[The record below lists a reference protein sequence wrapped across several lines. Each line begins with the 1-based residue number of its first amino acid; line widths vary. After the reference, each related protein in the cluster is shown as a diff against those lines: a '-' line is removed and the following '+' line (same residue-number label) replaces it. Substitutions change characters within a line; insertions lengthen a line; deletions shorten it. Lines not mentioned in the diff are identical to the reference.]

1 MATRNIAVKL
11 ASSLAAIAAICGP
24 ASAAQIDHVILGID
38 DLDRGVKV
46 FEAATGVRPVY
57 GGKHPGGTHNAL
69 VSLGD
74 GIYLEILAVQQGVTV
89 PADYADL
96 KKMKT
101 LTPIGWAVSSNDSA
115 ELSNRLSAAGI
126 AVSEPVDGSRTTP
139 TGSTLSWQS
148 FALNESSPEAPF
160 FIVWSEQT
168 AHPSTTSPSGC
179 KLQQWSIASPRVKDL
194 EQLRQ
199 ALALRVDVAEAKAKA
214 AAMRLSLACP
224 KGAVT
229 F

>member
-1 MATRNIAVKL
+1 MATRNIAMKL
-11 ASSLAAIAAICGP
+11 AMRLAAIAAISVST
-24 ASAAQIDHVILGID
+24 ASAAQIDHLILGID
-38 DLDRGVKV
+38 DLDRGVKA
-46 FEAATGVRPVY
+46 FEAATGVNPVY

-74 GIYLEILAVQQGVTV
+74 GMYLEILAVQEGVTV
-89 PADYADL
+89 QGNSAGL
-96 KKMKT
+96 KEMKT
-101 LTPIGWAVSSNDSA
+101 LTPIGWAVSSKDSA
-115 ELSNRLSAAGI
+115 QLRNRLSASGI

-139 TGSTLSWQS
+139 TGSKLSWQS
-148 FALNESSPEAPF
+148 FLLKESSPEVPF

-179 KLQQWSIASPRVKDL
+179 KLQRWSIASPRVKDL

-199 ALALRVDVAEAKAKA
+199 ALDLRVDVAEAKAPS
-214 AAMRLSLACP
+214 MRLSLTCP
-224 KGAVT
+224 NGAVT

>member
-1 MATRNIAVKL
+1 MAIRNTATKL
-11 ASSLAAIAAICGP
+11 ALGLAAIAAISSP
-24 ASAAQIDHVILGID
+24 ASAAQIDHIILGID
-38 DLDRGVKV
+38 DLDRGVKA
-46 FEAATGVRPVY
+46 FEAATGVKPVY

-89 PADYADL
+89 PADYAEL

-101 LTPIGWAVSSNDSA
+101 LTPIGWAVSSSDSA
-115 ELSNRLSAAGI
+115 ELRNRLSAAGI

-148 FALNESSPEAPF
+148 FALNENSPEAPF

-194 EQLRQ
+194 KRLRK
-199 ALALRVDVAEAKAKA
+199 ALDLRVDAAEAKATS
-214 AAMRLSLACP
+214 MRLSLTCS

>member
-1 MATRNIAVKL
+1 MLTRSIATTL
-11 ASSLAAIAAICGP
+11 ALSLAAVAAISGAP

-38 DLDRGVKV
+38 DLDRGVQA
-46 FEAATGVRPVY
+46 FEAATGVKPVY

-69 VSLGD
+69 ASLGD
-74 GIYLEILAVQQGVTV
+74 GIYLEILAIQPGAAVQGEF
-89 PADYADL
+89 AGL
-96 KKMKT
+96 KAVKA
-101 LTPIGWAVSSNDSA
+101 LTPIGWAVSSKDSA
-115 ELSNRLSAAGI
+115 QLRDSLRAAGI

-148 FALNESSPEAPF
+148 LALKDGFAEAPF

-179 KLQQWSIASPRVKDL
+179 KLQQWQVASPRVKDL
-194 EQLRQ
+194 QQLRQ
-199 ALALRVDVAEAKAKA
+199 ALDLRVDVAETKASS
-214 AAMRLSLACP
+214 MRLSLTCP
-224 KGAVT
+224 KGAVS

>member
-1 MATRNIAVKL
+1 MATRNIAMKL
-11 ASSLAAIAAICGP
+11 AMGLAAIAAICGP

-38 DLDRGVKV
+38 DLDRGVKA
-46 FEAATGVRPVY
+46 FEAATGVKPVY

-74 GIYLEILAVQQGVTV
+74 GIYLEILAVQKGVTV
-89 PADYADL
+89 QGDSAGL
-96 KKMKT
+96 KEMKT
-101 LTPIGWAVSSNDSA
+101 LTPIGWAVSSKDTA
-115 ELSNRLSAAGI
+115 ELRNRLSAAGI
-126 AVSEPVDGSRTTP
+126 AVSEPVGGSRTTP
-139 TGSTLSWQS
+139 TGSKLSWQS
-148 FALNESSPEAPF
+148 FLLDESSAEVPF

-179 KLQQWSIASPRVKDL
+179 KLQRWSITSPRVKDL
-194 EQLRQ
+194 GQLRQ
-199 ALALRVDVAEAKAKA
+199 ALDLRVDVSEAKASS
-214 AAMRLSLACP
+214 MRLSLACP

>member
-1 MATRNIAVKL
+1 MATPNFATKL
-11 ASSLAAIAAICGP
+11 VLGLAAIAAICGP

-38 DLDRGVKV
+38 DLDRGVKA
-46 FEAATGVRPVY
+46 FEAVTGVKPVY

-74 GIYLEILAVQQGVTV
+74 RIYLEILAVQQGVTV

-101 LTPIGWAVSSNDSA
+101 LTPVGWAVSSKDTA
-115 ELSNRLSAAGI
+115 ELRNRLSAAGI
-126 AVSEPVDGSRTTP
+126 AVSEPVGGSRTTP

-148 FALNESSPEAPF
+148 FALNERSPELPF

-179 KLQQWSIASPRVKDL
+179 KLQRWTIASPRVKEI

-199 ALALRVDVAEAKAKA
+199 ALDLSVDVVEAKPAT
-214 AAMRLSLACP
+214 MRLSLTCS

>member
-1 MATRNIAVKL
+1 MATRNIAKKL
-11 ASSLAAIAAICGP
+11 VLGLAAIAAISST
-24 ASAAQIDHVILGID
+24 ASAAQIDHLILGID
-38 DLDRGVKV
+38 DLDRGVKA
-46 FEAATGVRPVY
+46 FEAATGVKPVY

-69 VSLGD
+69 VSLGH
-74 GIYLEILAVQQGVTV
+74 GIYLEILAIQEGVTV

-101 LTPIGWAVSSNDSA
+101 LTPIGWAVSSKDTA
-115 ELSNRLSAAGI
+115 ELRNRLSAAGI

-139 TGSTLSWQS
+139 TGSKLSWQS
-148 FALNESSPEAPF
+148 FVLNESTPEVPF

-168 AHPSTTSPSGC
+168 AHPSTTSPRGC
-179 KLQQWSIASPRVKDL
+179 KMQQWSIASPRAKDL
-194 EQLRQ
+194 GQLRQ
-199 ALALRVDVAEAKAKA
+199 ALDLRIDVAEAKTTS
-214 AAMRLSLACP
+214 MRLSLTCP

>member
-1 MATRNIAVKL
+1 MG
-11 ASSLAAIAAICGP
+11 LAAIAAISST

-38 DLDRGVKV
+38 DLDRGVKA
-46 FEAATGVRPVY
+46 FEAATGVKPLY

-101 LTPIGWAVSSNDSA
+101 LTPVGWAVSSKDGTQ
-115 ELSNRLSAAGI
+115 LRNRVSAAGI
-126 AVSEPVDGSRTTP
+126 AVSEAVDGSRATP
-139 TGSTLSWQS
+139 TGSILSWQS

-160 FIVWSEQT
+160 FIVWSKQT
-168 AHPSTTSPSGC
+168 AHPSTTSPGGC
-179 KLQQWSIASPRVKDL
+179 KLQRWSIASPRVKDL

-199 ALALRVDVAEAKAKA
+199 ALDLRVDVAEAKTTS
-214 AAMRLSLACP
+214 MRLSLTCP

>member
-1 MATRNIAVKL
+1 MTRNIALKL
-11 ASSLAAIAAICGP
+11 AMSLAAIAAICGP

-38 DLDRGVKV
+38 DLDQGVKA

-89 PADYADL
+89 QGDFDGL
-96 KKMKT
+96 KEIKT
-101 LTPIGWAVSSNDSA
+101 LAPIGWAVSSKDTA
-115 ELSNRLSAAGI
+115 ELRNRLSAAGI
-126 AVSEPVDGSRTTP
+126 AVSEPVGGSRTTP
-139 TGSTLSWQS
+139 TGSRLSWQS
-148 FALNESSPEAPF
+148 FLLNESSPEVPF

-199 ALALRVDVAEAKAKA
+199 ALDLRIDVAEAKTRS
-214 AAMRLSLACP
+214 MRLSLTCP